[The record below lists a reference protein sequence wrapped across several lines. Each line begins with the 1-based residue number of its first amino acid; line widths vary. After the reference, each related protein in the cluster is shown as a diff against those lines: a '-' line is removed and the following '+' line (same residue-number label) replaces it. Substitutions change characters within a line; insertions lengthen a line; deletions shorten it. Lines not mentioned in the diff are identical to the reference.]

1 VVERHAQPRAAVAVE
16 AERAG
21 AVPVQPHVRGWEPA
35 AGPAG
40 GRWGCRSYRKA
51 RYHADPALTS
61 CADEEDDLATI
72 TLPRTG
78 ELRAAR
84 ARATWVQ
91 RGLTLA
97 TFATIY
103 VVLVRVL
110 HLNLILS
117 RTTAAG
123 GDMGSHHYIDTFLR
137 QQLLPHGRITGWA
150 PGWYAGIPMLT
161 FYFPL
166 PYVLIAALTPLLGNQ
181 VAFKLVTT
189 FGLFGLPLTCWGA
202 FKVLRLPDP
211 APLLAAVAGT
221 AFLFLTSFQIYGGN
235 IQSTMAGEFPFA
247 LSFSLLPLAL
257 ALLFRVAE
265 DGRGW
270 RAAAVTVAA
279 LVLSH
284 ILTTIVLVLGASIL
298 VVRLPLADA
307 LRSLGRVA
315 RALGVAFCLTA
326 FWSLPFVLR
335 QPYTAH
341 FGWTQLDDAKL
352 LFPLELR
359 PFLIFTVVGL
369 AVAVV
374 RGERRVLLYAW
385 PAAVSV
391 CLFGLLARYAP
402 QGSLW
407 NARLLP
413 FIYLCFLLVG
423 AYGAAVACGR
433 LVALLQQRTR
443 LPVRV
448 GYVLLLLVLV
458 AAPIVGSWRHRG
470 LSPSWAQYNY
480 EGFEV
485 KPGWPEARALFDT
498 IASLPRGRVMWEF
511 SHDYERFGTT
521 RTLENMPVFSGQ
533 DTMEGLLIESSIS
546 APFHFINQK
555 ETSQTATE
563 AVPGIQYPPGFDF
576 TAGLRHLRM
585 FGVRW
590 YVAYTDQAKKAA
602 AAAGLPIRATSGRF
616 TIYEVGDGHLVE
628 VPQDRPVLM
637 DDPNWRKDALTW
649 YMTPQWLDTPLAFAS
664 HGDAAA
670 RAAFVDPGPLPVRNL
685 PRQPLANPG
694 PVPAQQVSPS
704 EIDFTTDRVGEPHVV
719 KVSYFPNW
727 HAEGAKGPWML
738 SPSLMVVIPTQAHVR
753 LVYRD
758 TPVDLAGK
766 LLTLAG
772 LLVLGFAGVRRVA
785 AAALARLGRSR
796 RQPTAAAGGG
806 AGHARV
812 SDGGGS
818 GPRAG

>member
-1 VVERHAQPRAAVAVE
+1 VATV
-16 AERAG
+16 
-21 AVPVQPHVRGWEPA
+21 
-35 AGPAG
+35 
-40 GRWGCRSYRKA
+40 
-51 RYHADPALTS
+51 
-61 CADEEDDLATI
+61 
-72 TLPRTG
+72 TLPRLG
-78 ELRAAR
+78 ELSAAR
-84 ARATWVQ
+84 MRAVWVQ
-91 RGLTLA
+91 RALTLA

-103 VVLVRVL
+103 VVLIRVL

-123 GDMGSHHYIDTFLR
+123 GDMGSHHYIDAFLR

-189 FGLFGLPLTCWGA
+189 LGLFGLPLTCWGA

-235 IQSTMAGEFPFA
+235 IMSTMAGEFPFA

-265 DGRGW
+265 EGRAW

-279 LVLSH
+279 LVLCH

-298 VVRLPLADA
+298 VVRLPAADA
-307 LRSLGRVA
+307 A
-315 RALGVAFCLTA
+315 RALGRLARAFAVAFCLTA
-326 FWSLPFVLR
+326 FWSLPFIAR

-341 FGWTQLDDAKL
+341 FGWTQLNDAKL

-359 PFLIFTVVGL
+359 PYLVFTAIGMIL
-369 AVAVV
+369 AVV

-385 PAAVSV
+385 PAAISV
-391 CLFGLLARYAP
+391 CLFGVLARYAK
-402 QGSLW
+402 QASLW

-413 FIYLCFLLVG
+413 FIYLCFLLVA

-433 LVALLQQRTR
+433 LVALLREQARV
-443 LPVRV
+443 PVRL
-448 GYVLLLLVLV
+448 GYVVLLVVL
-458 AAPIVGSWRHRG
+458 AATPIVGSWRHRG
-470 LSPSWAQYNY
+470 LSPAWAQYNY

-485 KPGWPEARALFDT
+485 KSGWPEAAALFNT
-498 IASLPRGRVMWEF
+498 IAGLPRGRVMWEF
-511 SHDYERFGTT
+511 NRDYERFGTT
-521 RTLENMPVFSGQ
+521 RTLENMPVRGFAAGQ

-555 ETSQTATE
+555 ETSETATE
-563 AVPGIQYPPGFDF
+563 AVPGIQYPAGFDF
-576 TAGLRHLRM
+576 TSGLRHLRL

-602 AAAGLPIRATSGRF
+602 AGAGLPVRATSGRF

-628 VPQDRPVLM
+628 VPPNRPVLM
-637 DDPNWRKDALTW
+637 DDPDWRKDALTW
-649 YMTPQWLDTPLAFAS
+649 YRTPEWLDTPLVFAS
-664 HGDAAA
+664 HRDAAA
-670 RAAFVDPGPLPVRNL
+670 RAAFPDAGPLPTRTL

-694 PVPAQQVSPS
+694 PVPSREVSPS
-704 EIDFTTDRVGEPHVV
+704 EIDFTTDRIGEPHIV

-738 SPSLMVVIPTQAHVR
+738 SPSLMVVVPTQAQVR

-758 TPVDLAGK
+758 TPVDVAGK

-772 LLVLGFAGVRRVA
+772 LLALGLARLRRVP
-785 AAALARLGRSR
+785 AALAGRARRPSR
-796 RQPTAAAGGG
+796 PEPPAGRRAPADRRADAPAGGQPRG
-806 AGHARV
+806 GLPDGDGPGDGPV
-812 SDGGGS
+812 SGGGGS